1 MTVSD
6 KVKIIDQKIE
16 QNKAQY
22 VLARQTTKISALSSE
37 NVEKYEF
44 LTGED
49 VLPEKDLFQKTA
61 TIKSI
66 QSKIINNKIS
76 LKNYNRSDLIYN
88 EKYNFYKYHD
98 IRKFNDLYFQ
108 PKYAFLVS
116 FYQDLKKPKN
126 LEPQKGCAKK

>member
-22 VLARQTTKISALSSE
+22 DLARQTVKISALSSE
-37 NVEKYEF
+37 NVGKYEF
-44 LTGED
+44 LTCED
-49 VLPEKDLFQKTA
+49 VLPEKDLFQKAA

-66 QSKIINNKIS
+66 QSKKINNKIS

-88 EKYNFYKYHD
+88 EKYSFYKYYD
-98 IRKFNDLYFQ
+98 IRKFNELYFQ
-108 PKYAFLVS
+108 WKYAFLVS

>member
-1 MTVSD
+1 M
-6 KVKIIDQKIE
+6 
-16 QNKAQY
+16 
-22 VLARQTTKISALSSE
+22 KISALSSE
-37 NVEKYEF
+37 NVGKYEF
-44 LTGED
+44 LTSED

-88 EKYNFYKYHD
+88 EKYSFYKYHD
-98 IRKFNDLYFQ
+98 IRKFNELYFQ
-108 PKYAFLVS
+108 SKYAFLVS

-126 LEPQKGCAKK
+126 LEP